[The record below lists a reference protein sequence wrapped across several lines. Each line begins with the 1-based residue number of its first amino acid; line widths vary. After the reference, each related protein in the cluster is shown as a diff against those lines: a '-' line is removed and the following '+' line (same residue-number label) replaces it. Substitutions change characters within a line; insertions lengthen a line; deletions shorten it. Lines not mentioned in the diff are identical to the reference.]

1 MKLFIKPGVPNG
13 ASVRNPRV
21 LSMSGKP
28 LSNSHFAMAD
38 LETANFSA
46 SCSCDKPVFFL
57 ASLIF

>member
-1 MKLFIKPGVPNG
+1 
-13 ASVRNPRV
+13 
-21 LSMSGKP
+21 MSGKP
-28 LSNSHFAMAD
+28 LSDSHFAMAD